1 MAAEIFITSPKVF
14 WMSQTVCLSAGRIF
28 PKDMRPYCQ
37 EISILIRTDQVY
49 SYNFWDEEIV
59 FYLNRFITKIDAEE
73 LRRLMNQKKQK
84 ILYWK
89 RIYLI
94 SNKSS

>member
-1 MAAEIFITSPKVF
+1 
-14 WMSQTVCLSAGRIF
+14 MSQTVCLSAGRIF